1 MMNSR
6 ALVVLVLL
14 GFSWT
19 VRAEVSFEA
28 FQCPEGDSE
37 HVPLH
42 RSPPV
47 WPHVA
52 TMMCLE
58 GTVVLEFTVASSGLV
73 KDARVVEADQPGIF
87 DRAAI
92 NATRHWLYQ
101 PRCEG
106 GSPVE
111 AQQRTALDF
120 FFDSDEERERC
131 LPGAALLEGE
141 ALQLASS
148 LGLLYSMLA
157 EWHLSPNRNDWP
169 EQIQSA
175 LVPGFDG
182 DLGRIE
188 RFHHEFIAQ
197 LLTDHRHSS
206 LNEAIAHPPRLI
218 ALQDKLDEA
227 MVPLTDEV
235 LTALVELF
243 GLHARFQAQSDRL
256 AELAQRL
263 SRLEAEVDLDPAL
276 FDVLVHPFVG
286 DPGRTADNGAGATDP
301 GQRLEEVIH
310 LLEDSVGQ
318 WQWRSVG
325 EGIQFERAEDQALY
339 ERLLAEALKLHLER
353 RESLQRFMMG
363 FMDYRM

>member
-1 MMNSR
+1 MASKWW
-6 ALVVLVLL
+6 VVIVLL
-14 GFSWT
+14 SLSWT
-19 VRAEVSFEA
+19 LRAEVPFETYP
-28 FQCPEGDSE
+28 CPEGDSE
-37 HVPLH
+37 QVPLH
-42 RSPPV
+42 RSVPV

-52 TMMCLE
+52 MMMCLE

-106 GSPVE
+106 GLPVE
-111 AQQRTALDF
+111 TQQRTALDF
-120 FFDSDEERERC
+120 FFDSDQYRERC

-157 EWHLSPNRNDWP
+157 EWHLSPNRDDLP

-188 RFHHEFIAQ
+188 RFHHEFVAQ
-197 LLTDHRHSS
+197 VLTDHRRSS
-206 LNEAIAHPPRLI
+206 LNEDVAHSPRLI
-218 ALQDKLDEA
+218 ALQEKLNEA
-227 MVPLTDEV
+227 KVPLTDEV

-243 GLHARFQAQSDRL
+243 GLHARFQAQSGRL
-256 AELAQRL
+256 AELAQHL

-286 DPGRTADNGAGATDP
+286 DPGRTAEYGAGATDP

-318 WQWRSVG
+318 WRSVG
-325 EGIQFERAEDQALY
+325 EGIEFELAEDQALY
-339 ERLLAEALKLHLER
+339 ERLLAEALKLHIER
-353 RESLQRFMMG
+353 NEGLHRFMMG